1 MQAGQDD
8 IVIEEGAVFDETYT
22 WRDSTGDLVDLS
34 GYTAAAQCKKNKGGS
49 VLATFTVTLGGA
61 NGTIRMQLTSTQ
73 TRTLSF
79 DTAYYDVE
87 VSPSGGAD
95 LNTAADVIRVL
106 EGRVTF
112 SREVT
117 E

>member
-1 MQAGQDD
+1 MQAAQDD
-8 IVIEEGAVFDETYT
+8 IIIEEGAVFDETYT
-22 WRDSTGDLVDLS
+22 WRDSTGDAVDLS
-34 GYTAAAQCKKNKGGS
+34 GYTAAGEGKKNKGGA
-49 VLATFTVTLGGA
+49 VLFTFTITLGGA
-61 NGTIRMQLTSTQ
+61 NGTIQLELTSSQ

-87 VSPSGGAD
+87 VSPSGAAD